1 MICLLLLAFMVEF
14 LCDQIPEFGQMLKE
28 QICPLVIK
36 LFSPSIKHHRTLS
49 SSSNSSSNLP
59 PSDRPSFVISMRLLK
74 IVSALVQQYYQR
86 LVSEM
91 IKRAIIY
98 CRVFQVT
105 ECEIFLS
112 LLVKFIDHDKPLW
125 QRTLA
130 VEVLHVFTAKPK
142 LLKLVSLFDNGWLSF
157 LYHCRSFCV
166 NYDMQLHS
174 TKVFGD
180 IIDALGGFIQAYLTA
195 PSTPISV
202 SSSSSHTAATGGP
215 SVGIAATDKA
225 KMFTYRNTSIPVQRL
240 PANAAHKPTL

>member
-1 MICLLLLAFMVEF
+1 MVGF

-59 PSDRPSFVISMRLLK
+59 LSDRPSFVISMRLLK

-130 VEVLHVFTAKPK
+130 VEVLHAVAIYPTSMPAVVQQTYLTNVPNMAW
-142 LLKLVSLFDNGWLSF
+142 LLRKFCNEILNCFNCFINWCIDISSSWLRY
-157 LYHCRSFCV
+157 LLNNCRQDPDSCCNKIWETSFC
-166 NYDMQLHS
+166 H
-174 TKVFGD
+174 
-180 IIDALGGFIQAYLTA
+180 
-195 PSTPISV
+195 
-202 SSSSSHTAATGGP
+202 
-215 SVGIAATDKA
+215 
-225 KMFTYRNTSIPVQRL
+225 
-240 PANAAHKPTL
+240 